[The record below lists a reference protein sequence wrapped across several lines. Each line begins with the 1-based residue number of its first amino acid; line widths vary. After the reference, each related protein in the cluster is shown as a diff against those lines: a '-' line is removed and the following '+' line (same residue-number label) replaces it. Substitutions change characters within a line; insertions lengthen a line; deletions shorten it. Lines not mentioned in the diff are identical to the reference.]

1 MCQTLKI
8 VYFKHHQFIIRQLYL
23 NRDDRNNFFFFL
35 NFENGK
41 VMVKECRE
49 RPGERQR
56 EECISGRRVF
66 RSWNVGKRSESEEEK

>member
-1 MCQTLKI
+1 MI
-8 VYFKHHQFIIRQLYL
+8 EII
-23 NRDDRNNFFFFL
+23 FFFF